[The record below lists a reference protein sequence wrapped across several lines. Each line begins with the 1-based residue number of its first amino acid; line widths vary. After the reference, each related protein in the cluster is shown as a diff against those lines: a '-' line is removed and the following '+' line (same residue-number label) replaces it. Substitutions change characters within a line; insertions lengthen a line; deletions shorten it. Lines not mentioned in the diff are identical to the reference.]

1 MTAEEEGLRQ
11 TLQEK
16 PENWELRLELL
27 EKLRGRG
34 AWEEVAQVLGE
45 APVAPGSERE
55 LQQVVNAAG
64 EAKQPGLAR
73 PLVGGF
79 LEAQPQ
85 SALGHYL
92 QAKICAKTHDLE
104 AAREHYQRA
113 IGLNGDLEDEVLA
126 AKLADLGAT
135 QRHEPGSG
143 AQAGAGAGGATPSPA
158 PLTPPAPSGVGSA
171 SAAEPASE
179 PQAASKAAAP
189 APLTPP
195 PGSGIERAP
204 EPPATMA
211 SVPPSAE
218 AQELLEE
225 GGWSEAH
232 EGELTATGRH
242 LLVVEGGGEVHA
254 HEPTKTG
261 RQKLT
266 ALTVAL
272 LIHVGLIGLFGMIAL
287 ALPQPKPPE
296 IVATAQAPLD
306 QDDMLQQQE
315 IEKQVQRKPVQS
327 AQNQM
332 EVVTVQGASAVSMP
346 DIETDLTSFEPIGIG
361 DAFGASMTFD
371 AGEDGGMVSFFGSK
385 TMSKKVVFAV
395 DYSGSMS
402 GVKDRLMR
410 KELAKS
416 INALPGGIQYQMI
429 FFHGPAWVAGE
440 EVIVRG
446 SDLDEKD
453 PFTHYIVMTGER
465 GREEFKW
472 YMGYDENSRVKKGS
486 SNRTAMFYP
495 ETGSEEPEKLP
506 QAEYMTSTRSN
517 IRKSLELIEETPL
530 AYGTDWRWPLYMAM
544 NMEPDTIYF
553 MTDGAFGARKG
564 LLESLVDYNRKK
576 GRAKINTIS
585 MMVPRAAHQLE
596 YLADETR
603 GEFSLVLED
612 ETVVRG
618 EELEK
623 LLDEKR

>member
-385 TMSKKVVFAV
+385 TMSKKVVFVV
-395 DYSGSMS
+395 DYSASMNAMDKH
-402 GVKDRLMR
+402 VLMR
-410 KELAKS
+410 KELSKTLNS
-416 INALPGGIQYQMI
+416 LPGGIQYQCI
-429 FFHGPAWVAGE
+429 FFAGPVWYHGQ
-440 EVIVRG
+440 EVDD
-446 SDLDEKD
+446 SDRHNVTIT
-453 PFTHYIVMTGER
+453 PER
-465 GREEFKW
+465 GREEWKW
-472 YMGYDENSRVKKGS
+472 TGQVATKWQFLGS
-486 SNRTAMFYP
+486 D
-495 ETGSEEPEKLP
+495 EPEELP
-506 QAEYMTSTRSN
+506 KKEYLTSTRRN
-517 IRKSLELIEETPL
+517 IRESIKAVEETKL
-530 AYGTDWRWPLYMAM
+530 VWGTDWRSPLFMAM

-553 MTDGAFGARKG
+553 MTDGNGGNRQMVEEA
-564 LLESLVDYNRKK
+564 LDYNRRKS
-576 GRAKINTIS
+576 RAKINTIC
-585 MMVPRAAHQLE
+585 MIVPSAMDLLVE
-596 YLADETR
+596 LADKTR
-603 GEFSLVLED
+603 GEASLVTED
-612 ETVVRG
+612 QEVIRG
-618 EELEK
+618 KELEELRRK
-623 LLDEKR
+623 SR